1 MKNHTTIENKK
12 RPVNFPIFLSI
23 VIIIGNEADLLK
35 SILSK
40 IVNFV
45 SPIVSDYEIIIIDN
59 TSNNKNASVL
69 ESLTGKNGFPNLQ
82 IFSLIKEVDIDTAFW
97 VGLENSLGD
106 FVVTFDHSTEDIKI
120 LPKLIAESSSGA
132 DIVFACNTEKPKQS
146 VAYKATNLIF
156 NKLYKY
162 FNGVDLRSEFSQ
174 YRIMSRMLIN
184 FISQHPQ
191 PNLIY
196 RLLPSTSGFE
206 KKEITY
212 HYTPIRKIDK
222 KNISD
227 SIDRGLRV
235 LVTSSR
241 LPMRLVTWISLIGA
255 IANLFYSFYVG
266 LILLLR
272 EDVAPGWASL
282 SLQQSGM
289 FFLLSL
295 ALLVLGEYILQMAS
309 LSNKGPEYFIGKEY
323 TSTSISRKIKINI
336 HENS

>member
-1 MKNHTTIENKK
+1 MKNHTTTENKK
-12 RPVNFPIFLSI
+12 SPVNFPIFLSI
-23 VIIIGNEADLLK
+23 VIIIGNETDLLK
-35 SILSK
+35 LILSE

-45 SPIVSDYEIIIIDN
+45 SPIVSDYEIIIINN
-59 TSNNKNASVL
+59 TSNNKNVSIL

-97 VGLENSLGD
+97 VGVENSLGD
-106 FVVTFDHSTEDIKI
+106 FVVTFDQSIDDIKI
-120 LPKLIAESSSGA
+120 LPKLIAETSFGP
-132 DIVFACNTEKPKQS
+132 DIVFAYNTERPKQPF
-146 VAYKATNLIF
+146 VYKAINLIF
-156 NKLYKY
+156 SKLYKY
-162 FNGVDLRSEFSQ
+162 FNGVDLRTEFSQ
-174 YRIMSRMLIN
+174 YRIMSRKLIN

-196 RLLPSTSGFE
+196 RLLPFTSGFE

-212 HYTPIRKIDK
+212 HYTPIRKIDN
-222 KNISD
+222 KNISN
-227 SIDRGLRV
+227 SIDRGFRI

-266 LILLLR
+266 IILLLR

-309 LSNKGPEYFIGKEY
+309 LSNNSPEYFISKEY
-323 TSTSISRKIKINI
+323 TSTNISRKIKINI